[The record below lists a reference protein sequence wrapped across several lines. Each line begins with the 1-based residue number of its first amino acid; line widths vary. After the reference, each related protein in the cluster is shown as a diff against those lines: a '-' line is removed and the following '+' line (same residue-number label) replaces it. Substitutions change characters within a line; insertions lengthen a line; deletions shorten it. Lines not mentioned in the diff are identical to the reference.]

1 MMKNRFFLVCMT
13 LILMTLQ
20 SAQAQKFGYVNSA
33 NLIES
38 HPKVAGAN
46 TELETY
52 RKSIMDPFEAKAKAF
67 QSKYDFFVQE
77 VNAGTISKVTAQ
89 SRAEALQAEQDSLK
103 KEQQQLEFSIIQK
116 RQALLQPILTE
127 IDSIIQ
133 VMGKEEKYTMI
144 FDTSVNGGLL
154 FAQETDDLTDK
165 IKARLKP

>member
-1 MMKNRFFLVCMT
+1 MKNRFFLVCMT

-20 SAQAQKFGYVNSA
+20 SLQAQKFGYVNSA
-33 NLIES
+33 ALIES

-89 SRAEALQAEQDSLK
+89 SRAETLQAEQDSLK
-103 KEQQQLEFSIIQK
+103 KEQQQLEFAIIQK

-133 VMGKEEKYTMI
+133 VMGKEGKYTMI

-154 FAQETDDLTDK
+154 FAEESDDLTET
-165 IKARLKP
+165 IKGRLKP